1 VVRQTQNDGG
11 SDASGLDGRDLNVTL
26 SCDEPLSKHSSLRV
40 GGSASVWAEPN
51 DRRAVE
57 QLVRWAIETD
67 RSWYVVGLGS
77 NVLFPDEGIDGLV
90 MKLSGECAA
99 FEVASRT
106 ESDDGETRALVDV
119 GAGVVNAHLVRSLLK
134 DGWVGAEFLSLIPGT
149 FGGAVAM
156 NAGTKEASLKTI
168 LRSVTLLRTHDG
180 IDGADSAAVRT
191 ETLTAEELGLA
202 YRHSDLPDGA
212 LVLGGTIEVTQ
223 GDAEAARQRMEADR
237 QRREKT
243 QPYRLPSVGST
254 FANPDEGYA
263 GELIE
268 RVGLK
273 GATSGGAKI
282 SDHHANFFINDD
294 DATAED
300 FLRLMARARCRVRER
315 EGIELRPEVQ
325 FVGFDGMERLRRL
338 EAQFA
343 GEARRA

>member
-1 VVRQTQNDGG
+1 VVRQTQNDGESEG
-11 SDASGLDGRDLNVTL
+11 RATPQLDGRDLNVSL
-26 SCDEPLSKHSSLRV
+26 AFDEPLSKHSSLRV
-40 GGSASVWAEPN
+40 GGPASVWAEPN

-57 QLVRWAIETD
+57 ELVRWATETG
-67 RSWYVVGLGS
+67 RPWYAVGLGS

-90 MKLSGECAA
+90 MKLSGECAT
-99 FEVASRT
+99 FDVASRT
-106 ESDDGETRALVDV
+106 EGDEGESRALVDV
-119 GAGVVNAHLVRSLLK
+119 GAGVVNAHLVRTLLK

-156 NAGTKEASLKTI
+156 NAGTKEASLREI
-168 LRSVTLLRTHDG
+168 LRSVTLLRTDG
-180 IDGADSAAVRT
+180 GAVRT

-202 YRHSDLPDGA
+202 YRHSEVPDDA
-212 LVLGGTIEVTQ
+212 LVLGGTIEVSR

-237 QRREKT
+237 QRREET

-273 GATSGGAKI
+273 GAASGGAKI

-300 FLRLMARARCRVRER
+300 FLRLMAMARCRVRER

-338 EAQFA
+338 EARLS
-343 GEARRA
+343 GEEHRA